1 MLVFFFKP
9 SPMSKILPILCFI
22 ILFIQFPFY
31 SKAQLISVELIRQES
46 IADILQILNTFG
58 VPPSLINAQYP
69 VDMYRVQYYTT
80 HPANQLPVEASGALI
95 IPRNNSC
102 PTPLVSYQHGTV
114 SRKTDVPSF
123 NSAEAD
129 IGKVFSSCGYVVC
142 LPDYIGL
149 GTSPGMH
156 PYVHAKSQ
164 ADAALDLL
172 RMARLLADSLDYSL
186 NEQLFLFGYSQ
197 GGHATMALHKEI
209 EENFADEF
217 TVTASAPMS
226 GPYDLSDTQA
236 QVLVAD
242 SPYATPGYL
251 PYVVLAYQSVY
262 GNFYDDVSEIF
273 IHPYNETIPPLFDG
287 TYSMGFINSQ
297 VPSIPNQIL
306 VPEQLDDFI
315 NNPNNPLRLA
325 LQANN
330 VYDWTPQAPI
340 RILYCEGDDQVIYHN
355 SLKAYSTFVAN
366 GATQIEQFN
375 FGNFDHGG
383 CVQFCLLSAYAY
395 FRDRTDRSNGMIAE
409 LQISPASGSNTQDGS
424 VSVNVIGGQ
433 PPYQFQWF
441 NGATNDQLTGLNP
454 GSYPVTITDSLG
466 CSIRITAQVGVVSG
480 MDKLDQ
486 AKLRVF
492 PNPASDQIV
501 VELPENGALSIYQP
515 DGKLKFIGRYQQQ
528 KHVILNLHGF
538 AQGYYLIDFIG
549 VSGDRRKSN
558 FVKQ

>member
-1 MLVFFFKP
+1 
-9 SPMSKILPILCFI
+9 MSKILPV
-22 ILFIQFPFY
+22 FY
-31 SKAQLISVELIRQES
+31 CVALIFQLPNLLKAQLISVELIRQES
-46 IADILQILNTFG
+46 NADILQILNNFG
-58 VPPSLINAQYP
+58 VPPSLINTQYP
-69 VDMYRVQYYTT
+69 VDMYRVRYLTT
-80 HPANQLPVEASGALI
+80 HPAEQQPVEASGALM

-114 SRKTDVPSF
+114 SKKTDVPSF

-164 ADAALDLL
+164 SDAALDLL
-172 RMARLLADSLDYSL
+172 RMARLLTDSLDYAL
-186 NEQLFLFGYSQ
+186 NDQLFLFGYSQ
-197 GGHATMALHKEI
+197 GGHATMGLHKEI
-209 EENFADEF
+209 EENYAQEF

-226 GPYDLSDTQA
+226 GPYDLSVTQA

-251 PYVVLAYQSVY
+251 PYVVLGYQSVY

-273 IHPYNETIPPLFDG
+273 IPPYNETIPPLFDG
-287 TYSMGFINSQ
+287 NYSMGFINSQ

-315 NNPNNPLRLA
+315 HNPDNPLRLA

-340 RILYCEGDDQVIYHN
+340 RIMYCEGDDQVIYHN
-355 SLKAYSTFVAN
+355 SVKAYNTLVAN

-395 FRDRTDRSNGMIAE
+395 FRDRTDVSNGMLADLNIT
-409 LQISPASGSNTQDGS
+409 PANGSNTQDGS
-424 VSVNVIGGQ
+424 VSVNITGGQ

-441 NGATNDQLTGLNP
+441 NGSTNDQLSGLNP
-454 GSYPVTITDSLG
+454 GSYPVTITDALG
-466 CSIRITAQVGVVSG
+466 CSIRITAQVGSVTG
-480 MDKLDQ
+480 IDKLES
-486 AKLRVF
+486 AKLRLF
-492 PNPASDQIV
+492 PNPASDQIII
-501 VELPENGALSIYQP
+501 ELPEHGALSIYQA
-515 DGKLKFIGRYQQQ
+515 DGRLMYVGQFHHQDQATID
-528 KHVILNLHGF
+528 LHGF
-538 AQGYYLIDFIG
+538 TSGYYLIDFQG
-549 VSGDRRKSN
+549 SN
-558 FVKQ
+558 GNRIRGNFIKR